1 MSLLAIDRLSVH
13 YGTVPA
19 LDDVSLGVAPGEVV
33 ALVGRS
39 GSGKSTI
46 AAAALALL
54 PPAARMAGS
63 VRIEGVDL
71 LALNHRGLEDI
82 RGGRVAMVSQEPATA
97 LNPALPIGR
106 QIGETIARH
115 TDLSRRAIDEE
126 IAALLARVG
135 LDVAPDR
142 FPHALS
148 GGQRQRVAI
157 AIAIAA
163 RPALLIADEPT
174 PALDTIAAAGIVD
187 LLHGL
192 MRTDGM
198 GLLLVSHDLGL
209 AGGIADRIVVLDQGR
224 LVEAGAARPLL
235 SRPRSAALT
244 GMVRAAHPPARDRVP
259 QGGEPLL
266 EVTGVSRFYSGTFQR
281 KLVMPDLLRNP
292 LRGLRRA
299 SRWTPEEVRG
309 DEERGC
315 PEPDHA
321 ALRNV
326 SLTVRCGE
334 TVAVVG
340 ESGSGKSTLARLAL
354 GLDRPDGGSVRL
366 GGVEWPRAD
375 RRQAQAVFQ
384 DPVASL
390 DPLQA
395 VGRIVAEPLHL
406 LRPRMSRTERRAL
419 VAEALA
425 EVDLSSDST
434 ARRPAAFSGG
444 QRQRIAL
451 ARALILR
458 PALVVLDEAL
468 SALDPSTRADMVALL
483 ARLQAERGLAYLF
496 ISHDLPLGR
505 AFADSVVVLRKGR
518 VVEQGPVALLDDPR
532 DPYTRALVAATAIV
546 PTAPPVRVE

>member
-1 MSLLAIDRLSVH
+1 MSLLAIDRLTVR
-13 YGTVPA
+13 YGAVIA
-19 LDDVSLGVAPGEVV
+19 LDGVSLGVAPGEVV

-39 GSGKSTI
+39 GSGKSTL

-54 PPAARMAGS
+54 PPAARMTGS

-71 LALNHRGLEDI
+71 LALNDRRLEDI
-82 RGGRVAMVSQEPATA
+82 RGGRVGMVFQEPATA
-97 LNPALPIGR
+97 LNPALSIGR

-126 IAALLARVG
+126 VAALLARVG

-148 GGQRQRVAI
+148 GGQRQRVAT

-163 RPALLIADEPT
+163 GPALLIADEPT
-174 PALDTIAAAGIVD
+174 AALDPIAAAGIAD
-187 LLHGL
+187 LLRGL
-192 MRTDGM
+192 VRTGGM
-198 GLLLVSHDLGL
+198 GLLLVSHDLAL
-209 AGGIADRIVVLDQGR
+209 AGGIADRIVVLDDGR
-224 LVEAGAARPLL
+224 LVEAGAARTLL
-235 SRPRSAALT
+235 SQPRSAALT

-259 QGGEPLL
+259 HGGEPLL
-266 EVTGVSRFYSGTFQR
+266 EVTGVSRVHAGTFQR
-281 KLVMPDLLRNP
+281 KLVMPDWFRHP
-292 LRGLRRA
+292 PRGLRLA
-299 SRWTPEEVRG
+299 LRWTPEQVRG
-309 DEERGC
+309 DGEGGTN
-315 PEPDHA
+315 P
-321 ALRNV
+321 ALQQV
-326 SLTVRCGE
+326 SLTVRRGE

-354 GLDRPDGGSVRL
+354 GLDRPDAGSVRL
-366 GGVEWPRAD
+366 GGVAWPHAD

-390 DPLQA
+390 DPLHM

-406 LRPRMSRTERRAL
+406 LGRRVSRTERRAL
-419 VAEALA
+419 VAHALA
-425 EVDLSSDST
+425 EVDLPADAAT
-434 ARRPAAFSGG
+434 RRPAAFSGG

-468 SALDPSTRADMVALL
+468 SALDSSTRADMVALL

-496 ISHDLPLGR
+496 ISHDLPLVR
-505 AFADSVVVLRKGR
+505 AFADGVVVLREGR
-518 VVEQGPVALLDDPR
+518 VVEQGPVTLLDDPR
-532 DPYTRALVAATAIV
+532 DPYTRALVAAAAV
-546 PTAPPVRVE
+546 PPAPSVRFE